1 MSVQNDGLD
10 MFIAEV
16 QRRGG
21 AATRRKGSESL
32 IDIQT
37 PDKGAYVVKLKTK
50 GGKDWRAS
58 KSDRHTRSHN
68 PIDAWAFVDIRRG
81 LEDAPVSYTHL
92 TLPTICSV

>member
-37 PDKGAYVVKLKTK
+37 PDT
-50 GGKDWRAS
+50 
-58 KSDRHTRSHN
+58 
-68 PIDAWAFVDIRRG
+68 
-81 LEDAPVSYTHL
+81 VSYTHL
-92 TLPTICSV
+92 TLPTSDLV